1 MKYMKATR
9 VASAALAPLA
19 MAAITIGA
27 AAPAF
32 AASPAVAGTAAPEH
46 FYDANAIA
54 QSAPCPYR
62 GNPAG
67 GTGND
72 PGPNTSPG
80 YRGNPAGGT
89 GDDPGPNTSPGYC
102 GNPAGAIG

>member
-1 MKYMKATR
+1 MKYVKATR

-19 MAAITIGA
+19 MVAITIGA

-32 AASPAVAGTAAPEH
+32 AAGPAVAGIAAQEH
-46 FYDANAIA
+46 FYDADAIA
-54 QSAPCPYR
+54 QSAPCP
-62 GNPAG
+62 
-67 GTGND
+67 
-72 PGPNTSPG
+72 